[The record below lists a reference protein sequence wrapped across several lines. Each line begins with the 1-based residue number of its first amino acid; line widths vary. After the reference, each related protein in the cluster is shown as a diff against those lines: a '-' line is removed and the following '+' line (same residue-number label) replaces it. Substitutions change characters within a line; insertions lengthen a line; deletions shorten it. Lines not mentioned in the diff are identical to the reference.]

1 MDFKLFDTPVC
12 SRQCSTE
19 ESPRETQ
26 SSILPSQQSIVYDE
40 VGFTPEESNNGTSIY
55 TCLDV
60 NYDAHAEGKDYG
72 LTSAVQ
78 SNPLQINVKNKP
90 TEKPRRV
97 HGVSHRRF
105 DDGHEIARRNNREVM
120 VYGSSTSY
128 LDQNIKHCQKSHR
141 EKIKRRKPEL
151 GGASRRAAIRQPDY
165 IVFQRD
171 IQRDSQPRRYGGP
184 LIVQSQENDSPVTKT
199 SYTNT
204 SHYNE
209 ANSRGG
215 WIKRD
220 QKKVRVFEDIDCK
233 GNVIVGEEVPF
244 SSEDEEDEACV
255 EDASSAKKERVIAH
269 NECPKYAYN
278 NTILKTTQQNLQNI
292 MPVKMA
298 PHAGG
303 NDDYI
308 STSSAGSI
316 ESVERLRSIP
326 EGNLNIDIEADT
338 IVPNSLVYSS
348 DESIVENSLDPD
360 NIVREHIDPVE
371 NKKTKRR
378 GAYKKR
384 KIGTRI
390 KSFKSEYPSQ
400 ECSINLENGI
410 MDDSID
416 NHVLQDNTY
425 IGNYKRRKRRR
436 KVQQDIS
443 DMFSRESFQCKGQAK
458 SRVRRVNGTSPGS
471 SLRTTRRRKKSKLAL
486 NNSARKKQITTL
498 DKFVLKRK

>member
-1 MDFKLFDTPVC
+1 M
-12 SRQCSTE
+12 
-19 ESPRETQ
+19 
-26 SSILPSQQSIVYDE
+26 
-40 VGFTPEESNNGTSIY
+40 
-55 TCLDV
+55 
-60 NYDAHAEGKDYG
+60 
-72 LTSAVQ
+72 
-78 SNPLQINVKNKP
+78 
-90 TEKPRRV
+90 
-97 HGVSHRRF
+97 
-105 DDGHEIARRNNREVM
+105 
-120 VYGSSTSY
+120 
-128 LDQNIKHCQKSHR
+128 
-141 EKIKRRKPEL
+141 
-151 GGASRRAAIRQPDY
+151 
-165 IVFQRD
+165 
-171 IQRDSQPRRYGGP
+171 
-184 LIVQSQENDSPVTKT
+184 
-199 SYTNT
+199 
-204 SHYNE
+204 
-209 ANSRGG
+209 
-215 WIKRD
+215 
-220 QKKVRVFEDIDCK
+220 
-233 GNVIVGEEVPF
+233 IVGEEVPF

-269 NECPKYAYN
+269 NECPKYAYKY
-278 NTILKTTQQNLQNI
+278 NTEN
-292 MPVKMA
+292 
-298 PHAGG
+298 HATKFAKYYACENGTSRGG

-436 KVQQDIS
+436 KVQQDI
-443 DMFSRESFQCKGQAK
+443 
-458 SRVRRVNGTSPGS
+458 
-471 SLRTTRRRKKSKLAL
+471 
-486 NNSARKKQITTL
+486 
-498 DKFVLKRK
+498 